1 MICPQARN
9 CVAAVRRVVAATI
22 LFTAMALSV
31 PGYAQDDPLRHGDAL
46 IIGTWAYSDA
56 RWPRLD
62 DIRLQIDQLRS
73 GLKAHFDAV
82 QVLSNPTFDQLDSG
96 LRRFLRIRGND
107 ENARLLIYYAGHGY
121 TEVDL
126 GRNESRGYITG
137 SDTPYVDGSL
147 QGFAAAR
154 ARALSMEAIRG
165 MVSDVNA
172 RHLLFIFDSCF
183 AGTVSPPALPQENSD
198 ASLRATSQAD
208 GSSGAGIHHRR

>member
-1 MICPQARN
+1 MIGQRARN
-9 CVAAVRRVVAATI
+9 FVAAGVRRVVVGTI
-22 LFTAMALSV
+22 LLITMAFSI
-31 PGYAQDDPLRHGDAL
+31 PGYAQEDPLRQGDAL

-62 DIRLQIDQLRS
+62 DIRLQVDQLRF
-73 GLKAHFDAV
+73 GLESHFDAV

-137 SDTPYVDGSL
+137 SDTPHVDGSPR
-147 QGFAAAR
+147 GFAAAR

-172 RHLLFIFDSCF
+172 RHCF
-183 AGTVSPPALPQENSD
+183 SFSTAVLRVRFSPPALRKGT
-198 ASLRATSQAD
+198 RAP
-208 GSSGAGIHHRR
+208 R

>member
-1 MICPQARN
+1 MIAQRARN
-9 CVAAVRRVVAATI
+9 CVADSVRHLIAPVWII
-22 LFTAMALSV
+22 LLTAMALSV
-31 PGYAQDDPLRHGDAL
+31 PGYALDDPLRQGDAL

-62 DIRLQIDQLRS
+62 DIRLQVDQLRF
-73 GLKAHFDAV
+73 GLESHFDAV

-137 SDTPYVDGSL
+137 SDTPCVDGSA
-147 QGFAAAR
+147 QG
-154 ARALSMEAIRG
+154 S
-165 MVSDVNA
+165 V
-172 RHLLFIFDSCF
+172 
-183 AGTVSPPALPQENSD
+183 
-198 ASLRATSQAD
+198 LRVRFSRFCQISRQQ
-208 GSSGAGIHHRR
+208 G